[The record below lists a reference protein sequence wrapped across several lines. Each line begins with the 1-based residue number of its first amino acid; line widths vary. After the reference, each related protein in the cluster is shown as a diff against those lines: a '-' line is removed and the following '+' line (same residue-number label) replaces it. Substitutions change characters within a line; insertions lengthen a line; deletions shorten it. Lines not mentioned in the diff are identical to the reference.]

1 MAFSFTLRNC
11 MLSVKVL
18 YASFF
23 LALTETMLILV
34 TPINSVTVKYNH
46 KLASVGMATL
56 FMVRKQ
62 CLNSFS

>member
-1 MAFSFTLRNC
+1 MAFSFTVQNC
-11 MLSVKVL
+11 MLSVKFL

-23 LALTETMLILV
+23 LALTEKMLILV

-46 KLASVGMATL
+46 KLASMVTATL

-62 CLNSFS
+62 RLNI

>member
-1 MAFSFTLRNC
+1 

-23 LALTETMLILV
+23 LALTEKMLILV

-46 KLASVGMATL
+46 KQASMVTATL

-62 CLNSFS
+62 RLNI